1 MVVGVTGLLLVR
13 WRINILSMGDE
24 EAASLGVNTELLK
37 AIVILC
43 STLLTAAAVCVGGII
58 GWVGLVIPHIG
69 RMLVGPDHRVLLP
82 VCLVLGAVYLLA
94 VDDVARTVASSEIPL
109 GILTAVVGAPF
120 FGYLIRKTK
129 GGWS

>member
-1 MVVGVTGLLLVR
+1 
-13 WRINILSMGDE
+13 
-24 EAASLGVNTELLK
+24 
-37 AIVILC
+37 
-43 STLLTAAAVCVGGII
+43 
-58 GWVGLVIPHIG
+58 
-69 RMLVGPDHRVLLP
+69 MLVGPDHRVLLP

>member
-1 MVVGVTGLLLVR
+1 
-13 WRINILSMGDE
+13 
-24 EAASLGVNTELLK
+24 
-37 AIVILC
+37 
-43 STLLTAAAVCVGGII
+43 
-58 GWVGLVIPHIG
+58 
-69 RMLVGPDHRVLLP
+69 
-82 VCLVLGAVYLLA
+82 LLA